1 MKNKKKR
8 RIFKTV
14 MEHCE
19 EEIQNLNEIGNEEKR
34 NLMIEA
40 TAVNAG
46 MMVDDEI
53 IFEDWYLIQHT
64 TSQERFREVS

>member
-1 MKNKKKR
+1 
-8 RIFKTV
+8 

-53 IFEDWYLIQHT
+53 IFEDWYLSQHT
-64 TSQERFREVS
+64 TSQERLWEVP

>member
-1 MKNKKKR
+1 
-8 RIFKTV
+8 